1 MKCSMKFITFIVLFL
16 ILTLWSIPSNAV
28 VLNVDKVENQPLPT
42 ETTIII
48 LDDKQNEIAREET
61 DDKGVLVVD
70 LPDGNYTM
78 QTEDGKK
85 IGLIGFFGGILTVKG
100 FSIPG
105 TPPKSSGAPK
115 KVTAKPSPK
124 PPEGT
129 GKPPAKSSGTPD
141 KVSGKSAP
149 KTPDG
154 SGKSPVKSSG
164 VPDKV
169 TGKSIPKTPKDYV
182 SLGNQPEIK
191 KLTAPIIEDMPSGG
205 GIGGKIGRGLFGVA
219 AGMGGLS
226 AGGSGFEE
234 EGPELEDKP
243 KGDWTRLEGGPKG
256 KTKIDLIAQPNE
268 DGTGLNV
275 GMKVK
280 KAPGKGTPHL
290 LLLQHVDGMIIQP
303 YQVLIFELWGEFTL
317 SVSVWRETYQDGQ
330 LVSREHMGTT
340 TSSWKELL
348 GSYTAVIEGP
358 AIWQRLGSSPFKKI
372 RGVIAQFKL
381 PAGFDPSKWSIIAHV
396 TGKGKNPSTGK
407 KVIKTV
413 PFVADLS
420 GNFQEGKLEVIK
432 ALKTRFQRAH
442 GS

>member
-1 MKCSMKFITFIVLFL
+1 MKFITFIALFL
-16 ILTLWSIPSNAV
+16 ILAFWCIPSNAV

-48 LDDKQNEIAREET
+48 LDDKQNEIAREKT

-100 FSIPG
+100 FSVPG

-141 KVSGKSAP
+141 KVSGKPAP
-149 KTPDG
+149 K
-154 SGKSPVKSSG
+154 
-164 VPDKV
+164 
-169 TGKSIPKTPKDYV
+169 IPKDYV
-182 SLGNQPEIK
+182 SPGNQPEIK
-191 KLTAPIIEDMPSGG
+191 KLTEPIIQDLPSGG
-205 GIGGKIGRGLFGVA
+205 GLGGKIGIGLMGGLV
-219 AGMGGLS
+219 GMGGLS

-234 EGPELEDKP
+234 EGPELERKP
-243 KGDWTRLEGGPKG
+243 KGDWVRLEGGPKG

-317 SVSVWRETYQDGQ
+317 SVSAWKETYQDGQ

-348 GSYTAVIEGP
+348 GSYTAVIEGH
-358 AIWQRLGSSPFKKI
+358 AIWQRLGSILFKNI
-372 RGVIAQFKL
+372 GVVFAIFMLSAVF
-381 PAGFDPSKWSIIAHV
+381 V
-396 TGKGKNPSTGK
+396 TS
-407 KVIKTV
+407 
-413 PFVADLS
+413 LW
-420 GNFQEGKLEVIK
+420 
-432 ALKTRFQRAH
+432 
-442 GS
+442 

>member
-1 MKCSMKFITFIVLFL
+1 MKCSMKFITFIILFL
-16 ILTLWSIPSNAV
+16 VLTMWGIPVDAV
-28 VLNVDKVENQPLPT
+28 VLNIDKVENKPLPT

-48 LDDKQNEIAREET
+48 LDEQENEVAREET
-61 DDKGVLVVD
+61 DDKGALVLD

-85 IGLIGFFGGILTVKG
+85 IGLIGFFGGVLTIKG
-100 FSIPG
+100 FGIPG
-105 TPPKSSGAPK
+105 TSPKSSGTPK
-115 KVTAKPSPK
+115 KVTGKPSPK
-124 PPEGT
+124 PPEGS

-141 KVSGKSAP
+141 KVSGKPA
-149 KTPDG
+149 
-154 SGKSPVKSSG
+154 
-164 VPDKV
+164 
-169 TGKSIPKTPKDYV
+169 PKTPKDYV
-182 SLGNQPEIK
+182 SRGNQPEIK
-191 KLTAPIIEDMPSGG
+191 KLTEPIIEDMPPGESFGG
-205 GIGGKIGRGLFGVA
+205 KLGKGLIGGL

-234 EGPELEDKP
+234 ESELEDKP

-256 KTKIDLIAQPNE
+256 KTKIDLIANPSE
-268 DGTGLNV
+268 DGTGLDV

-290 LLLQHVDGMIIQP
+290 CLLQHEDGMIIQP

-330 LVSREHMGTT
+330 LVNREHMGTT

-372 RGVIAQFKL
+372 RGVIAQFRI
-381 PAGFDPSKWSIIAHV
+381 PVGFDPSKWSIIAHV
-396 TGKGKNPSTGK
+396 TGKGKNPATGK

-432 ALKTRFQRAH
+432 ALRTRFQRAH